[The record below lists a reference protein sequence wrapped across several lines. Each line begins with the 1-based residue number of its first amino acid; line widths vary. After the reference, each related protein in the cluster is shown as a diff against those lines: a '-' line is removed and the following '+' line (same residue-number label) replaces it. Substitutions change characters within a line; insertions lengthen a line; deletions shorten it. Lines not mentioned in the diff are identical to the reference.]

1 MERCLL
7 LIDMQEGFISKKTE
21 HVVGRVRELV
31 EQNLFSYQ
39 IATKFINRE
48 NSPYQII
55 LNWDRF
61 KHQSDETNVLS
72 FVEKYSDEVIEK
84 YVYTA
89 VNEKLLSFLSKS
101 NITEV
106 YLLGINTD
114 CCVLKTAVDLFEAG
128 IRPVVLAYY
137 CASNG
142 GIESHQSAI
151 LVLQR
156 LIGKENVLVEKI
168 NSETFV

>member
-7 LIDMQEGFISKKTE
+7 LIDMQEGFISEQTE

-31 EQNLFSYQ
+31 KQNLFSYQ
-39 IATKFINRE
+39 IATKFINQE
-48 NSPYQII
+48 NSPYQMI

-61 KHQSDETNVLS
+61 KQQSDETNVLS
-72 FVEKYSDEVIEK
+72 FVEEYSDKVIEK

-89 VNEKLLSFLSKS
+89 VDEKMLSFLSKS
-101 NITEV
+101 TITEV

-137 CASNG
+137 CTSNG
-142 GIESHQSAI
+142 GIESHNAAI
-151 LVLQR
+151 RVLQR

-168 NSETFV
+168 NSESFI